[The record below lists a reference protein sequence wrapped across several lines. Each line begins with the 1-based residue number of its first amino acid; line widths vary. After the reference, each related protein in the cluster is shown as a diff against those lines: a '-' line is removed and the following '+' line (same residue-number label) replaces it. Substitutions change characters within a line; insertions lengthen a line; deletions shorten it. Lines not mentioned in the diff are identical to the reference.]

1 MEASPLDLEQVPL
14 SGVTLIEASAGTGK
28 TYTLAALFVRLLLET
43 ELTVDQILVVTYT
56 RAATA
61 ELRVRIRKRIGATL
75 EALEAVEGTDIP
87 EDAVL
92 ASLVEQ
98 ARLTGQ
104 TARKRALL
112 VNALAAFD
120 EAAIFTIHGF
130 CQRVLKRYAFE
141 SGVAFEAELSEDQAL
156 VVDEIICDF
165 WAKQLAVAS
174 REFVVALERSSVN
187 IESLARLARRALP
200 NPDLSIVPSE
210 APAPDA
216 SRELSAFVKL
226 RAHAAELWTKDRER
240 LVQLLL
246 TSGLHGGI
254 FGPKQVN
261 DKYAP
266 GLDRLRDCSVF
277 DLPDWLEKLTPDRL
291 TQHCNK
297 GKVAPQHA
305 FFDTCAELLEHATV
319 LRERLT
325 QQVHAF
331 LHELV
336 RYVRAELPRRTEDRG
351 EMGFEDLLLHVFRAL
366 HGPHG
371 PRLAELV
378 RGSYRAALIDEFQ
391 DTDPVQLEVFRRIY
405 VPAERSR
412 PGPNAS
418 QPALFLIGDPKQAI
432 YAFRGADIFA
442 YLAASRHA
450 IDRVHTLSV
459 NYRSD
464 PSVVR
469 AVQLLFKRAALP
481 FVFSEIQYRPV
492 VARPAASDELASPA
506 LELLFVTRPPDM
518 DKLRPKGDAERE
530 LPTRIAAEIAQLLS
544 RGEKL
549 KESTVKPG
557 DIAVLC
563 RTNAQAGL
571 VQVALRERG
580 IPAVLDGDASVFDSA
595 MAEELGRLLWAM
607 AEPADPARLR
617 AALATQAIGFTADDL
632 LLLEA
637 DEAGWDTWVQRCHR
651 LQNTWQTRGF
661 LCALHALC
669 EDCQVIQRLL
679 ALSDGERRY
688 TDLWHLAELL
698 HEAEQRTRKGPRALL
713 DFYRR
718 ERAGLATNEG
728 MAIDDVQLRLESDAH
743 AVTLTTIHK
752 SKGLEY
758 PVVYCPFLWSSSA
771 LSAREKQMPLYHDR
785 QADDRARLMLPA
797 SSGDELAEA
806 IATAER
812 EALAESMR
820 LLYVALTRAK
830 HRLSVVWGGVV
841 GADRSALGY
850 LLHQPP
856 GDWSDAD
863 ALSRATAERIA
874 AASDSELRADLER
887 LAGELREDPPLD
899 VQGERAEAMS
909 TATDT
914 PMAVS
919 VRELR
924 PARDGAMYRPEKGA
938 DTELAPRTLRWPTYS
953 QARVGSFSGLV
964 VWHAQHAYTSPGAS
978 LSVDLTEGLDRDAR
992 AELPVVPLSAAAAHA
1007 ELAQERIAL
1016 ADLPAGAGFG
1026 HLVHA
1031 VYEHADF
1038 QSSESELLPL
1048 VSRVLTEYA
1057 AEPSWAPQ
1065 LSAAIYDS
1073 FQTPLSPAGGGLPCL
1088 GKVAMTQRLT
1098 ELEFTFPVADAA
1110 AAAGARDALRSTQL
1124 AELLLR
1130 HAQTEVE
1137 RSYAQQLARL
1147 RFAPLRGFL
1156 RGFVDLVAEHDGRFY
1171 VLDYKSNH
1179 LGDRPADYLRPQ
1191 LDAVMQKHHYPLQYL
1206 LYTVALHRYLGLRL
1220 RDYDYERHFGG
1231 VYYLFIRGMSVRHP
1245 PGTGVLFE
1253 RPSAGLV
1260 AALSSLLHALEVVS

>member
-1 MEASPLDLEQVPL
+1 MEVSPLELERVPL

-61 ELRVRIRKRIGATL
+61 ELRVRIRKRIGETL
-75 EALEAVEGTDIP
+75 EALDSTELP
-87 EDAVL
+87 EDSVL
-92 ASLVEQ
+92 AGLVEQ
-98 ARLTGQ
+98 ARVTGQ
-104 TARKRALL
+104 TARKRSLL
-112 VNALAAFD
+112 ASALAAFD

-141 SGVAFEAELSEDQAL
+141 SGVAFEVELSEDQAQL
-156 VVDEIICDF
+156 VDEIICDF

-174 REFVVALERSSVN
+174 PEFVAALEDSAVS

-200 NPDLSIVPSE
+200 NPDLSIVPSA
-210 APAPDA
+210 APAPA
-216 SRELSAFVKL
+216 VAAELSAFAKA
-226 RAHAAELWTKDRER
+226 RARTGELWKNNRES
-240 LVQLLL
+240 LMQLLL
-246 TSGLHGGI
+246 SSGLRGNV
-254 FGPKQVN
+254 FGPKQVH

-266 GLDRLRDCSVF
+266 ALDRLLDGSVF
-277 DLPDWLEKLTPDRL
+277 DLPDWLGKLTPEGL

-297 GKVAPQHA
+297 GKVAPRHA
-305 FFDTCAELLEHATV
+305 FFDACAELVPCADA
-319 LRERLT
+319 LRARLN
-325 QQVHAF
+325 QHVHAF
-331 LHELV
+331 LHDFV
-336 RYVRAELPRRTEDRG
+336 GYVRAELPRRSEARG

-366 HGPHG
+366 HGSHG
-371 PRLAELV
+371 VRLAELV
-378 RGSYRAALIDEFQ
+378 RTTYRAALIDEFQ

-405 VPAERSR
+405 VPAARDGVEPR
-412 PGPNAS
+412 
-418 QPALFLIGDPKQAI
+418 PALFLIGDPKQAI

-450 IDRVHTLSV
+450 IDRVHTLAV

-469 AVQLLFKRAALP
+469 AVELLFKRAALP

-492 VARPAASDELASPA
+492 VARPGASDELVSPA
-506 LELLFVTRPPDM
+506 LEFLFVTRPPDM
-518 DKLRPKGDAERE
+518 DKLRPRGDVERE
-530 LPTRIAAEIAQLLS
+530 LPARIAAEIAQLLS
-544 RGEKL
+544 RGELL
-549 KESTVKPG
+549 KGAPVKPG

-571 VQVALRERG
+571 VQMALRERG

-617 AALATQAIGFTADDL
+617 AALATQGLGYTADDL
-632 LLLEA
+632 LQLEA
-637 DEAGWDTWVQRCHR
+637 DESAWDGWVQRCQR
-651 LQNTWQTRGF
+651 LQNAWQTRGF

-669 EDCQVIQRLL
+669 EECQVTQRLL

-758 PVVYCPFLWSSSA
+758 PLVYCPFLWASSA

-785 QADDRARLMLPA
+785 HADDRARLMLPA
-797 SSGDELAEA
+797 SSDDPQLKEA
-806 IATAER
+806 IATADR

-830 HRLSVVWGGVV
+830 HRISVVWGGVS
-841 GADRSALGY
+841 GAERSALGY
-850 LLHQPP
+850 LLHQPA
-856 GDWSDAD
+856 GDWSDVD
-863 ALSRATAERIA
+863 ALREATAERITQ
-874 AASDSELRADLER
+874 ASDAELRADLDQ
-887 LAGELREDPPLD
+887 LAHALIASP
-899 VQGERAEAMS
+899 VQLAPEQPVS
-909 TATDT
+909 F
-914 PMAVS
+914 S

-924 PARDGAMYRPEKGA
+924 PAKDGAEYRPEDGVLA
-938 DTELAPRTLRWPTYS
+938 ELTPRELRWPSYPQS
-953 QARVGSFSGLV
+953 RVGSFSGLV
-964 VWHAQHAYTSPGAS
+964 QGHVAHGSGAR
-978 LSVDLTEGLDRDAR
+978 LPVDLAEGLDRDAR
-992 AELPVVPLSAAAAHA
+992 AVVPTLPSVPLAAAAP
-1007 ELAQERIAL
+1007 ESAQEPIAL

-1038 QSSESELLPL
+1038 QSSELELLPL
-1048 VSRVLTEYA
+1048 VGRVLTDYA

-1065 LSAAIYDS
+1065 LSAAIYDT
-1073 FQTPLSPAGGGLPCL
+1073 FQTPLSPAGGDLPCL
-1088 GKVAMTQRLT
+1088 AKIAMTQRLT
-1098 ELEFTFPVADAA
+1098 ELEFMFPVEAA
-1110 AAAGARDALRSTQL
+1110 AAPLEARGALRSLQL
-1124 AELLLR
+1124 AQLLAR
-1130 HAQTEVE
+1130 HAQTERE
-1137 RSYAQQLARL
+1137 RSYAEQLAKL

-1156 RGFVDLVAEHDGRFY
+1156 RGFVDLIAEHDGRFY

-1179 LGDRPADYLRPQ
+1179 LGEWPSDYRRPQ
-1191 LDAVMQKHHYPLQYL
+1191 LEAAMHKHHYPLQYL

-1220 RDYDYERHFGG
+1220 RGYEYDRHFGG
-1231 VYYLFIRGMSVRHP
+1231 VYYLFMRGMSTRHP
-1245 PGTGVLFE
+1245 PGTGVFFE

-1260 AALSSLLHALEVVS
+1260 AELSSLLQVLEAVP